1 MLELANRAALVA
13 LPNAGRSQHIR
24 LANQHRQHAISAQVV
39 VVVEIFV
46 TQRNTKHA
54 LCDQVA
60 HGVFDTLLNPV
71 IPEALTDTIQQA
83 DPLIDLA
90 QQQSTTVRSEPSAVE
105 PVRLSD
111 VAQDREIQAD
121 QEYTLCP

>member
-1 MLELANRAALVA
+1 M
-13 LPNAGRSQHIR
+13 
-24 LANQHRQHAISAQVV
+24 V

-90 QQQSTTVRSEPSAVE
+90 KQQSTTVTSESTAVK
-105 PVRLSD
+105 P
-111 VAQDREIQAD
+111 AD
-121 QEYTLCP
+121 YLTSPRTVKFKLIRNTLCVHRPLFAVICKVLFALTLCTSSRPVSIPAVRFTG